1 MIICKHCNESAIVKN
16 GIVRGKQR
24 YKCKDCGCNF
34 VDGDGRTKPD
44 AAVRRAFAVILYA
57 LGKGSYGF
65 IAKLF
70 GVTPAAVLK
79 WIRQEAA
86 SLPEPEVSGTV
97 REMEFDEMWHFIGSK
112 KTSAGPSRPWT
123 VLQGELS
130 PGLQAVVML
139 QPPDGFT
146 TRSST

>member
-1 MIICKHCNESAIVKN
+1 MIICKHCNEGAIVKN

-24 YKCKDCGCNF
+24 YKCKGCGCNF

-79 WIRQEAA
+79 WVRQEAA
-86 SLPEPEVSGTV
+86 SLPDPEVSGAI
-97 REMEFDEMWHFIGSK
+97 REMEFDEMRHFIGSK
-112 KTSAGPSRPWT
+112 KTNAGLSRRWI

-130 PGLQAVVML
+130 PGLQVVVML
-139 QPPDGFT
+139 QPSEGFT
-146 TRSST
+146 TR

>member
-1 MIICKHCNESAIVKN
+1 MIICKYCNEGAIVKN

-24 YKCKDCGCNF
+24 YKCKGCGCNF
-34 VDGDGRTKPD
+34 VAGDGRKKPN
-44 AAVRRAFAVILYA
+44 AAIRRAFAVILYG

-79 WIRQEAA
+79 WVRQEAA
-86 SLPEPEVSGTV
+86 SLPEPEVSGAI

-112 KTSAGPSRPWT
+112 KTSVGLSRRWI

-130 PGLQAVVML
+130 PGLQVVVML
-139 QPPDGFT
+139 QPSEGFT
-146 TRSST
+146 TR